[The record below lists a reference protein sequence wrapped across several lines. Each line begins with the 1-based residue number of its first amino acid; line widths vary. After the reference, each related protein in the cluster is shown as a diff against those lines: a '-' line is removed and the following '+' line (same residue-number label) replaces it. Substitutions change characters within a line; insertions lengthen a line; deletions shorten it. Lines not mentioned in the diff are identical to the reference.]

1 MLIGIGL
8 GPGNPDLLTLAAVKA
23 LKESTIV
30 FVPGKLAEKL
40 VSPYAKAQILD
51 FPMIQDKSELSK
63 LWEKNAG
70 IVAVEAKNKIVS
82 FAVLGDPNV
91 FSTFSHLKRTI
102 EEKYPDIEITTIPG
116 VSSITAQAA
125 RTNTSMD
132 SSFIVSDGS
141 PVNTKIILKS
151 KHPEDVKK
159 TLIEE
164 GFNEFIFAQHLF
176 MDNELVSNDIP
187 QTGDY
192 FSLMVAKRGKIR
204 NNDEN
209 IIYDKSGKKDK
220 TNNKLI
226 YFVGA
231 GPGNPKYIT
240 VRGRELL
247 ESADFVMYAGSLVNP
262 VVLNYV
268 HGETLDS
275 FGMKL
280 EDIEDILSKK
290 VEEGKTVVR
299 LHSGDPS
306 LYGAI
311 IEQIDCLKKR
321 GIDVEIVPG
330 VTSLFAAAAALKT
343 QLTING
349 ITETLIITRPAGTT
363 LEKDSIRELSRH
375 NATMA
380 IYLGTDK
387 LRKIMQ
393 DVEYPEETPAAVVY
407 HASWEDESV
416 ILGTVGNIADRV
428 EAEGINRSAMIIIG
442 NVLTPHNFKRS
453 HLYG

>member
-8 GPGNPDLLTLAAVKA
+8 GPGNPDLLTLAAIKE
-23 LKESTIV
+23 LKQSKKV
-30 FVPGKLAEKL
+30 FVPGELAKKL
-40 VSPYAKAQILD
+40 VAPYADAEILD
-51 FPMIQDKSELSK
+51 FPMIHDKDELSR

-70 IVAVEAKNKIVS
+70 LVLEKAKKERVS

-102 EEKYPDIEITTIPG
+102 EKKYPEIEITTIPG
-116 VSSITAQAA
+116 VSSITAQAS
-125 RTNTSMD
+125 RTNTSID
-132 SSFIVSDGS
+132 SSFVVSDGS
-141 PVNTKIILKS
+141 PVGTKIILKA
-151 KHPEDVKK
+151 KHPENIKK
-159 TLIEE
+159 TLMDE
-164 GFNEFIFAQHLF
+164 GFNELIFAERLF
-176 MDNELVSNDIP
+176 MDREKITSRIP
-187 QTGDY
+187 ETGDY
-192 FSLMVAKRGKIR
+192 FSLVVAKKGRKKKDGKIVH
-204 NNDEN
+204 
-209 IIYDKSGKKDK
+209 
-220 TNNKLI
+220 
-226 YFVGA
+226 FVGA

-262 VVLNYV
+262 VVLDYANC
-268 HGETLDS
+268 EKLDS

-280 EDIEDILSKK
+280 EDITDILTRK
-290 VEEGKTVVR
+290 VEEGRTVVR

-311 IEQIDCLKKR
+311 IEQIDSLKKR
-321 GIDVEIVPG
+321 GIDVKIIPG
-330 VTSLFAAAAALKT
+330 VTSLFAAASSLKT

-363 LEKDSIRELSRH
+363 LKKDSLRELSRH

-387 LRKIMQ
+387 IRKIMEE
-393 DVEYPEETPAAVVY
+393 VEYTQETPAAVVY
-407 HASWEDESV
+407 HASWEDEL
-416 ILGTVGNIADRV
+416 IIIGTVGDIAERV
-428 EAEGINRSAMIIIG
+428 EASGIERSAMIIIG
-442 NVLTPHNFKRS
+442 NVLEPSDYKRS

>member
-1 MLIGIGL
+1 MLIGVGL
-8 GPGNPDLLTLAAVKA
+8 GPGNPDLLTLSAVKM
-23 LKESTIV
+23 LKESRKV
-30 FVPGKLAEKL
+30 FVPGKLAENL
-40 VSPYAKAQILD
+40 VAPYAKAVILD
-51 FPMIQDKSELSK
+51 FPMIEDKNELSK

-70 IVAVEAKNKIVS
+70 IVADEARKGVVS

-102 EEKYPDIEITTIPG
+102 EKNYPEIEIMTIPG

-125 RTNTSMD
+125 RTNTSID
-132 SSFIVSDGS
+132 SSFVVSDGS
-141 PVNTKIILKS
+141 PVDTKMILKS
-151 KHPEDVKK
+151 KHPQNVKK
-159 TLIEE
+159 MLVDE
-164 GFNEFIFAQHLF
+164 GFDDFIFAERLF
-176 MDNELVSNDIP
+176 MENELVTDDIP
-187 QTGDY
+187 EVGDY
-192 FSLMVAKRGKIR
+192 FSLMVAKQIKK
-204 NNDEN
+204 NKEN
-209 IIYDKSGKKDK
+209 RR
-220 TNNKLI
+220 LV

-240 VRGRELL
+240 VKGRELL

-268 HGETLDS
+268 HGEKLDS
-275 FGMKL
+275 YGMKL
-280 EDIEDILSKK
+280 EDIADVLSKK
-290 VEEGKTVVR
+290 VDEGKIVVR

-311 IEQIDCLKKR
+311 IEQIDSLKKR
-321 GIDVEIVPG
+321 NIDVEIIPG

-363 LEKDSIRELSRH
+363 LPKDSLRELSRH

-387 LRKIMQ
+387 LRTIMES
-393 DVEYPEETPAAVVY
+393 VEYPQETPAAVVY
-407 HASWEDESV
+407 HASWEDEVV
-416 ILGTVGNIADRV
+416 IIGTVGDIADKV
-428 EAEGINRSAMIIIG
+428 EAQGIQRSAMIIIG
-442 NVLTPHNFKRS
+442 NVLTPENYKRS

>member
-1 MLIGIGL
+1 MLIGVGL
-8 GPGNPDLLTLAAVKA
+8 GPGNPDLLTLAAIKA
-23 LKESTIV
+23 LKESRTV

-40 VSPYAKAQILD
+40 VSPYARAKILD
-51 FPMIQDKSELSK
+51 FPMIQDKKELSK

-70 IVAVEAKNKIVS
+70 IVADEASKGTVS

-91 FSTFSHLKRTI
+91 FSTFSHLKKTI
-102 EEKYPDIEITTIPG
+102 EKKYPEIKISTIPG

-125 RTNTSMD
+125 RTNTSID
-132 SSFIVSDGS
+132 SSFVVSDGT
-141 PVNTKIILKS
+141 PVRTKIILKA

-159 TLIEE
+159 TLMGE
-164 GFNEFIFAQHLF
+164 GFNEFIFAERLF
-176 MDNELVSNDIP
+176 MDNEKVTDDIP
-187 QTGDY
+187 EIGDY
-192 FSLMVAKRGKIR
+192 FSLIVAKR
-204 NNDEN
+204 E
-209 IIYDKSGKKDK
+209 K
-220 TNNKLI
+220 TANNNKKII

-247 ESADFVMYAGSLVNP
+247 EIADFVMYAGSLVNP

-268 HGETLDS
+268 HGQTLDS
-275 FGMKL
+275 YGMKL
-280 EDIEDILSKK
+280 EDIASVLSKK
-290 VEEGKTVVR
+290 VKEGKTVVR

-311 IEQIDCLKKR
+311 IEQMESLKKH
-321 GIDVEIVPG
+321 GIDVEIIPG

-349 ITETLIITRPAGTT
+349 ITETLIITRPAGAT

-387 LRKIMQ
+387 LRKITEE
-393 DVEYPEETPAAVVY
+393 VEYSPETPAAVVY
-407 HASWEDESV
+407 HASWEDEKV
-416 ILGTVGNIADRV
+416 ILGTVGDIADRV
-428 EAEGINRSAMIIIG
+428 EASGINRSAMIIIG
-442 NVLTPHNFKRS
+442 NVLLPSNFQRS

>member
-1 MLIGIGL
+1 MLIGVGL
-8 GPGNPDLLTLAAVKA
+8 GPGNPDLLTLLAVKT
-23 LKESTIV
+23 LKESKTV

-40 VSPYAKAQILD
+40 VAPYAKAQILD
-51 FPMIQDKSELSK
+51 FPMIQDKVELSK
-63 LWEKNAG
+63 LWDKNAS
-70 IVAVEAKNKIVS
+70 IVAGEARKGLVS

-102 EEKYPDIEITTIPG
+102 QKNHPDIEITTIPG

-125 RTNTSMD
+125 RTNTSID
-132 SSFIVSDGS
+132 SSFVVSDGS
-141 PVNTKIILKS
+141 PVDTKIILKS
-151 KHPEDVKK
+151 KHPQNTKK
-159 TLIEE
+159 TLVDE
-164 GFNEFIFAQHLF
+164 GFNEFIFAQRLF
-176 MDNELVSNDIP
+176 MENELVTDEIP
-187 QTGDY
+187 EIGDY
-192 FSLMVAKRGKIR
+192 FSLMVAKQTKQTKT
-204 NNDEN
+204 
-209 IIYDKSGKKDK
+209 DK
-220 TNNKLI
+220 NKRRI
-226 YFVGA
+226 VYFVGA

-268 HGETLDS
+268 HGEKLDS

-280 EDIEDILSKK
+280 EDIADVLAKK
-290 VEEGKTVVR
+290 IDEGKNVVR

-311 IEQIDCLKKR
+311 IEQIDSLKKR
-321 GIDVEIVPG
+321 NIDVEIIPG

-387 LRKIMQ
+387 LRVIMET
-393 DVEYPEETPAAVVY
+393 VEYSQETPAAVVY
-407 HASWEDESV
+407 HASWKDEKV
-416 ILGTVGNIADRV
+416 IIGTVGDIADKV
-428 EAEGINRSAMIIIG
+428 EAQGIERSAMIIIG
-442 NVLTPHNFKRS
+442 NVLTPVNYKRS

>member
-1 MLIGIGL
+1 MLVGIGL
-8 GPGNPDLLTLAAVKA
+8 GPGNPDLVTLAAIKA
-23 LKESTIV
+23 LKASRIV

-40 VSPYAKAQILD
+40 VLPYAKAHILD
-51 FPMIQDKSELSK
+51 FPMIKDKSELSK

-70 IVAVEAKNKIVS
+70 IVADEARKGMVS

-102 EEKYPDIEITTIPG
+102 MIKNPDIEITTIPG

-125 RTNTSMD
+125 RTNTSLD

-141 PVNTKIILKS
+141 PVDTKIILKS
-151 KHPEDVKK
+151 RHAGDVKK
-159 TLIEE
+159 TLVEE
-164 GFNEFIFAQHLF
+164 GFNKFIFAQRLF
-176 MDNELVSNDIP
+176 MDNEQVLDEIP
-187 QTGDY
+187 HTGDY
-192 FSLMVAKRGKIR
+192 FSLIVA
-204 NNDEN
+204 
-209 IIYDKSGKKDK
+209 KKDK
-220 TNNKLI
+220 NEIHQKKDKRLI

-262 VVLNYV
+262 EVLNYA
-268 HGETLDS
+268 GCEKLNS

-280 EDIEDILSKK
+280 EDISDILSKK
-290 VEEGKTVVR
+290 VDEGKTVVR

-311 IEQIDCLKKR
+311 IEQMDSLRKK
-321 GIDVEIVPG
+321 GIGVEIIPG

-349 ITETLIITRPAGTT
+349 ITETLIITRPRGKT
-363 LEKDSIRELSRH
+363 LKKDSIKELSRH
-375 NATMA
+375 NATLA

-387 LRKIMQ
+387 LRKIMG
-393 DVEYPEETPAAVVY
+393 DVEYPGETPAAVVF
-407 HASWEDESV
+407 HASWEDEQV
-416 ILGTVGNIADRV
+416 ILGTVADIADRV
-428 EAEGINRSAMIIIG
+428 EKAGIERSAMIIIG
-442 NVLTPHNFKRS
+442 NVLEPLNYKRS

>member
-1 MLIGIGL
+1 MLIGVGL
-8 GPGNPDLLTLAAVKA
+8 GPGNPDLLTLAAVKT
-23 LKESTIV
+23 LKESRKV

-40 VSPYAKAQILD
+40 VSPYAKAHILD
-51 FPMIQDKSELSK
+51 FPMIQDKKELSK
-63 LWEKNAG
+63 LWDKFAG
-70 IVAVEAKNKIVS
+70 IVADEAKKGIVS

-102 EEKYPDIEITTIPG
+102 NAKYPEIEITTIPG

-125 RTNTSMD
+125 RTNTSID
-132 SSFIVSDGS
+132 SSFTVSDGS
-141 PVNTKIILKS
+141 PVTTKIILKS
-151 KHPEDVKK
+151 KHPENVKK
-159 TLIEE
+159 TLMTE
-164 GFNEFIFAQHLF
+164 GFNEFIFAERLF
-176 MDNELVSNDIP
+176 LDNEKVTGEIP

-192 FSLMVAKRGKIR
+192 FSLLVAKRGKTQK
-204 NNDEN
+204 N
-209 IIYDKSGKKDK
+209 KK
-220 TNNKLI
+220 TI

-262 VVLNYV
+262 VVLDYAK
-268 HGETLDS
+268 GEKLDS

-280 EDIEDILSKK
+280 EEIVEVLSTKAA
-290 VEEGKTVVR
+290 VGKTVVR

-311 IEQIDCLKKR
+311 IEQMDSLEKK

-349 ITETLIITRPAGTT
+349 ITDTLIITRPAGTT

-387 LRKIMQ
+387 LRRIMQ
-393 DVEYPEETPAAVVY
+393 EVEYPEDTPAAVVY
-407 HASWEDESV
+407 HASWEDELV
-416 ILGTVGNIADRV
+416 IPGTVGDIADKV
-428 EAEGINRSAMIIIG
+428 EKEGISKSAMIIIG
-442 NVLTPHNFKRS
+442 NVLSPSNYKRS

>member
-8 GPGNPDLLTLAAVKA
+8 GPGNPDLLTLAAIKA
-23 LKESTIV
+23 LKESRSV

-40 VSPYAKAQILD
+40 VLPYAKARILD
-51 FPMIQDKSELSK
+51 FPMIQDKKELSK

-70 IVAVEAKNKIVS
+70 IVAVEAKKGMVS

-102 EEKYPDIEITTIPG
+102 EEKYPDLEITTIPG

-125 RTNTSMD
+125 RTNISMD
-132 SSFIVSDGS
+132 SSFVVSDGS

-164 GFNEFIFAQHLF
+164 GFNEFIFARRLF
-176 MDNELVSNDIP
+176 MEDELVTGEIP
-187 QTGDY
+187 EKGDY
-192 FSLMVAKRGKIR
+192 FSLVVAKR
-204 NNDEN
+204 E
-209 IIYDKSGKKDK
+209 K
-220 TNNKLI
+220 TRVNNKKKI
-226 YFVGA
+226 VHFVGA
-231 GPGNPKYIT
+231 GPGNPKHIT

-268 HGETLDS
+268 HGEKLDS

-280 EDIEDILSKK
+280 EDIADVLSKK
-290 VEEGKTVVR
+290 VNEGKNVVR

-311 IEQIDCLKKR
+311 IEQIDSLKKR

-330 VTSLFAAAAALKT
+330 VTSLFAAAATLKT

-387 LRKIMQ
+387 IRKVMQ
-393 DVEYPEETPAAVVY
+393 EVEYPEETPVAVVY
-407 HASWEDESV
+407 HASWEDELV
-416 ILGTVGNIADRV
+416 ILGTVGDIADRV
-428 EAEGINRSAMIIIG
+428 EAARINRSAMIIIG
-442 NVLTPHNFKRS
+442 NVLAPHNFKRS

>member
-1 MLIGIGL
+1 MLIGVGL
-8 GPGNPDLLTLAAVKA
+8 GPGNPDLLTLSAVKA
-23 LKESTIV
+23 LKESSKV

-40 VSPYAKAQILD
+40 VAPYAKAQILD
-51 FPMIQDKSELSK
+51 FPMILDKNELSK
-63 LWEKNAG
+63 LWDKNAS
-70 IVAVEAKNKIVS
+70 IVASEAKKGLVS

-102 EEKYPDIEITTIPG
+102 QKNHPEIEIMTIPG

-125 RTNTSMD
+125 RTNTSID

-141 PVNTKIILKS
+141 PVDTKIMLKS
-151 KHPEDVKK
+151 KHPQNVKK
-159 TLIEE
+159 TLMDE
-164 GFNEFIFAQHLF
+164 GFNEFIFAERLF
-176 MDNELVSNDIP
+176 MENELVTDETP
-187 QTGDY
+187 QVGDY
-192 FSLMVAKRGKIR
+192 FSLMVAKRTKQ
-204 NNDEN
+204 NNN
-209 IIYDKSGKKDK
+209 SRRIV
-220 TNNKLI
+220 

-240 VRGRELL
+240 VKGRELL

-268 HGETLDS
+268 HGEKLDS
-275 FGMKL
+275 YGMKL
-280 EDIEDILSKK
+280 EDIADALAKK
-290 VEEGKTVVR
+290 VDEGKTVVR

-311 IEQIDCLKKR
+311 IEQIDSLKKR
-321 GIDVEIVPG
+321 NIDAEIIPG

-363 LEKDSIRELSRH
+363 LPKDSLRELSRH

-387 LRKIMQ
+387 LRQIMGS
-393 DVEYPEETPAAVVY
+393 VEYPQETPAAVVY
-407 HASWEDESV
+407 HASWEDELV
-416 ILGTVGNIADRV
+416 IIGTVGDIADKV
-428 EAEGINRSAMIIIG
+428 EAQGIERSAMIIIG
-442 NVLTPHNFKRS
+442 NVLTPENYKRS

>member
-1 MLIGIGL
+1 MLIGVGL
-8 GPGNPDLLTLAAVKA
+8 GPGNPDLLTLLAVKTF
-23 LKESTIV
+23 KESRKV
-30 FVPGKLAEKL
+30 FVPGRLAEKL
-40 VSPYAKAQILD
+40 VAPYAKAQILD
-51 FPMIQDKSELSK
+51 FPMIQDKIELSK
-63 LWEKNAG
+63 LWDKNAS
-70 IVAVEAKNKIVS
+70 IVVGEARKGLVS

-102 EEKYPDIEITTIPG
+102 QKNHPEIEIMTIPG

-125 RTNTSMD
+125 RTNTSID

-141 PVNTKIILKS
+141 PVDTKIILKS
-151 KHPEDVKK
+151 KHPQNVKK
-159 TLIEE
+159 TLMDE
-164 GFNEFIFAQHLF
+164 GFNEFIFAQRLF
-176 MDNELVSNDIP
+176 MENELVTDDIP
-187 QTGDY
+187 QVGDY
-192 FSLMVAKRGKIR
+192 FSLMVAKQTKK
-204 NNDEN
+204 NKEN
-209 IIYDKSGKKDK
+209 RRIV
-220 TNNKLI
+220 

-240 VRGRELL
+240 VKGRELL

-268 HGETLDS
+268 HGEKLDS
-275 FGMKL
+275 YGMKL
-280 EDIEDILSKK
+280 EDIADVLAKK
-290 VEEGKTVVR
+290 VDEGKTVVR

-311 IEQIDCLKKR
+311 IEQIDSLKKR
-321 GIDVEIVPG
+321 NIDVEIIPG

-363 LEKDSIRELSRH
+363 LEKDSLRELSRH

-387 LRKIMQ
+387 LRTIMGS
-393 DVEYPEETPAAVVY
+393 VEYPRETPAAVVY
-407 HASWEDESV
+407 HASWNDELV
-416 ILGTVGNIADRV
+416 IIGTVGDIADKV
-428 EAEGINRSAMIIIG
+428 EAQGIERSAMIIIG
-442 NVLTPHNFKRS
+442 NVLTPENYKRS

>member
-1 MLIGIGL
+1 MLIGVGL
-8 GPGNPDLLTLAAVKA
+8 GPGNPDLLTLWAVKA
-23 LKESTIV
+23 LKESRKV

-51 FPMIQDKSELSK
+51 FPMIQDKFELLK
-63 LWEKNAG
+63 LWDKNAS
-70 IVAVEAKNKIVS
+70 IVASEARKGQVS

-102 EEKYPDIEITTIPG
+102 QKNHPDIEIMTIPG

-125 RTNTSMD
+125 RTNTSID
-132 SSFIVSDGS
+132 SSFVVSDGS
-141 PVNTKIILKS
+141 PVDTKIILKS
-151 KHPEDVKK
+151 KHPQNVKK
-159 TLIEE
+159 TLIDE
-164 GFNEFIFAQHLF
+164 GFDEFIFAQRLF
-176 MDNELVSNDIP
+176 MKNELVTDEIP
-187 QTGDY
+187 QVGDY
-192 FSLMVAKRGKIR
+192 FSLMVAKQAKKNKDHNKIV
-204 NNDEN
+204 
-209 IIYDKSGKKDK
+209 
-220 TNNKLI
+220 

-240 VRGRELL
+240 VKGRELL

-268 HGETLDS
+268 HGEKLDS
-275 FGMKL
+275 YGMKL
-280 EDIEDILSKK
+280 EDIADVLSKK
-290 VEEGKTVVR
+290 VDEGKTVVR

-311 IEQIDCLKKR
+311 IEQIDSLKKR
-321 GIDVEIVPG
+321 NIGVEIIPG

-387 LRKIMQ
+387 LRSITES
-393 DVEYPEETPAAVVY
+393 VEYPRETPAAVVY
-407 HASWEDESV
+407 HASWEDELV
-416 ILGTVGNIADRV
+416 IIGTVGDIADKV
-428 EAEGINRSAMIIIG
+428 EAQGIERSAMIIIG
-442 NVLTPHNFKRS
+442 NVLTPENYKRS

>member
-8 GPGNPDLLTLAAVKA
+8 GPGNPDLLTLAAIKA
-23 LKESTIV
+23 MKESKKV

-40 VSPYAKAQILD
+40 VLPYAKAQILD
-51 FPMIQDKSELSK
+51 FPMIQDKEELAK
-63 LWEKNAG
+63 LWDKNAG
-70 IVAVEAKNKIVS
+70 IVANEAKNKIVS

-102 EEKYPDIEITTIPG
+102 EVKYPGIEISTIPG
-116 VSSITAQAA
+116 VSSVTAYAS
-125 RTNTSMD
+125 RTNTSIE

-141 PVNTKIILKS
+141 PVRTKIVLKS
-151 KHPEDVKK
+151 KHPQDVKK
-159 TLIEE
+159 TLMEE
-164 GFNEFIFAQHLF
+164 GYNEFIFAQRLF
-176 MDNELVSNDIP
+176 MDNEKVSGRIP

-192 FSLMVAKRGKIR
+192 FSLMEAKRGKI
-204 NNDEN
+204 
-209 IIYDKSGKKDK
+209 SA
-220 TNNKLI
+220 NNKKII

-268 HGETLDS
+268 RAEKLDS

-280 EDIEDILSKK
+280 EDITDVLSKK

-311 IEQIDCLKKR
+311 IEQMDKLKKK
-321 GIDVEIVPG
+321 GIEIEIIPG
-330 VTSLFAAAAALKT
+330 VTSLFAAAATLKT

-387 LRKIMQ
+387 LRNIMEE
-393 DVEYPEETPAAVVY
+393 VEYPRETPAAVVY
-407 HASWEDESV
+407 HASWEDELV
-416 ILGTVGNIADRV
+416 ILGTVGDIADRV
-428 EAEGINRSAMIIIG
+428 EAQGIARSAMIIIG
-442 NVLTPHNFKRS
+442 NVLTPLNFKRS